1 MSNFYFKKVEILSF
15 IEIFHGFRP
24 GAFTV
29 SYNIVSCL
37 LKRYSFWECSRR
49 SSLIDT
55 LMALKIMTTT
65 MAMNYP
71 RSGEIISL
79 SLILILYFA
88 TTLGGNLRKSCCYI
102 LRTSSRICT
111 LWCSRCHKHRKLNK
125 NNNRLVHALR
135 ISWVFTPLTAWH
147 LWQ

>member
-1 MSNFYFKKVEILSF
+1 MSNFYFKKVEIQ
-15 IEIFHGFRP
+15 IFHGFRP

-37 LKRYSFWECSRR
+37 LKRYSFWECSGR

-71 RSGEIISL
+71 RSGEI
-79 SLILILYFA
+79 F
-88 TTLGGNLRKSCCYI
+88 
-102 LRTSSRICT
+102 
-111 LWCSRCHKHRKLNK
+111 
-125 NNNRLVHALR
+125 
-135 ISWVFTPLTAWH
+135 PLTDID
-147 LWQ
+147 LLLRYNIGWQPQEKLLLHSKNIFEDFHSVM